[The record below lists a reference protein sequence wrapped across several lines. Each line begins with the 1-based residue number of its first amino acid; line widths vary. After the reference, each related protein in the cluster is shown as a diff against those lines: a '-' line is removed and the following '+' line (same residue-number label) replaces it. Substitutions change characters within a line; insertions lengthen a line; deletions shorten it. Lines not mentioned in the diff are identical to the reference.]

1 MQLYKYTEVLTQQL
15 LCKAALQLT
24 WMWAVVLDWLPG
36 KEAVVFRGVTYVLER
51 LAVQIST

>member
-1 MQLYKYTEVLTQQL
+1 MQLYQNTEVLTQQL

-36 KEAVVFRGVTYVLER
+36 TEAVVLRGVTSVL
-51 LAVQIST
+51 